1 MLFNYYLRTEITIL
15 YLNKRKN
22 FSRESIINNLI
33 EAYPEAYFDLRFFSF
48 KLDEEKKKR
57 ELFNLEFRPHY
68 NKSIRFTDS
77 GSGRIELKER
87 PFNKFSKLSGSIF
100 HHGSMI
106 TRVNL
111 PISEGFKSRTIP
123 LIDISGF
130 ENYLDKNKLKG
141 IGGSLL
147 IDFGENDPMRV
158 QIDSAF
164 EKKIYLDR
172 NLNVSEFFGNHRFT
186 FFIGVSPGNTLL
198 TLIKSKGRFSE
209 KIVFVENSEDLW
221 LFGKVG

>member
-1 MLFNYYLRTEITIL
+1 MKEPTGFDFVTLNSAKNIKKR
-15 YLNKRKN
+15 LNKRKN
-22 FSRESIINNLI
+22 FSRESIIKNLT
-33 EAYPEAYFDLRFFSF
+33 EAYPEAYFDLSFFSL
-48 KLDEEKKKR
+48 KLDGEKKKR

-68 NKSIRFTDS
+68 NKSKRFTDS
-77 GSGRIELKER
+77 GSGRIEFKER

-100 HHGSMI
+100 HYGSMI

-111 PISEGFKSRTIP
+111 PISEGFKSRRIP

-147 IDFGENDPMRV
+147 VDFGENDPMRI

-164 EKKIYLDR
+164 EKNIPR
-172 NLNVSEFFGNHRFT
+172 S
-186 FFIGVSPGNTLL
+186 
-198 TLIKSKGRFSE
+198 
-209 KIVFVENSEDLW
+209 
-221 LFGKVG
+221 